1 MFTTEEITAI
11 AALPANAYKFKH
23 HIEALLSVY
32 RWVREQWTAKAVKDL
47 AHQHGLDLRK
57 RDDRAKFGWFAAQEL
72 AQSLPKALPASPHP
86 ETKTVKFL
94 CQAIALLPPVPQTN
108 GLEKTPA
115 YQILGEPIYADE
127 LHRNYKQLIQKW
139 HPDNNPSVEAVGRF
153 QVIDQIYKALR
164 SHWFEKYSPLIPLE
178 KIGQENL
185 EKAKAAHFD
194 WSPESFWV

>member
-108 GLEKTPA
+108 GLE
-115 YQILGEPIYADE
+115 
-127 LHRNYKQLIQKW
+127 
-139 HPDNNPSVEAVGRF
+139 
-153 QVIDQIYKALR
+153 
-164 SHWFEKYSPLIPLE
+164 
-178 KIGQENL
+178 
-185 EKAKAAHFD
+185 
-194 WSPESFWV
+194 